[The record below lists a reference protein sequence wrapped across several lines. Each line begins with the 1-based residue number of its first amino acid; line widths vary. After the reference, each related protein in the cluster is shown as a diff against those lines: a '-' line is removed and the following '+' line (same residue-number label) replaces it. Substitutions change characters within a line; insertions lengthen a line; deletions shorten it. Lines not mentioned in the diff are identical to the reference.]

1 MILSEIPYKNK
12 IILAKITMSSFS
24 ISAVSSA
31 LSDDLQQ
38 KIDTKTKPPGSL
50 GRLETLALQ
59 IGRIQNTLTPKLKSP
74 TILVFAGDH
83 GITEEGVSPF
93 PQEVTAQMVLNFLN
107 GGAAI
112 NVFCRQHNLRLH
124 VVDAGVKGDLPE
136 HPDLAAAKIGRGTKN
151 FAQTPAMSAEECEKA
166 LNKGAELSRTLP
178 ETECNVIGFGE
189 MGIGNTSAAAALMQR
204 YTGLPLEDCVGK
216 GTGLDDS
223 GLARKREIL
232 QKALDLHS
240 KIQEPEAVLATFGG
254 FEIAMMVGAML
265 ESAVLGRIL
274 LIDGF
279 IAGSAFL
286 AASRIAPE
294 IQEYAVFTHQSD
306 ELGHSEMLK
315 FMQAEPLL
323 SLGMRLGEGT
333 GAAVAF
339 PLLQSAVAFL
349 NQMASFESA
358 GVSDRTDG
366 E

>member
-1 MILSEIPYKNK
+1 M
-12 IILAKITMSSFS
+12 TFFS
-24 ISAVSSA
+24 IPSVSLA
-31 LSDDLQQ
+31 LNEALQQ
-38 KIDTKTKPPGSL
+38 KINTKTKPPGSL

-59 IGRIQNTLTPKLKSP
+59 VGKIQNTLTPELKSP

-112 NVFCRQHNLRLH
+112 NVYCRQHNLSLH
-124 VVDAGVKGDLPE
+124 VVDAGVNGDLPE
-136 HPDLAAAKIGRGTKN
+136 HPDLVGAKIGRGTKN
-151 FAQTPAMSAEECEKA
+151 FAQSPAMSSKEFEQA

-178 ETECNVIGFGE
+178 DTECNVIGFGE
-189 MGIGNTSAAAALMQR
+189 MGIGNTSSAAAMMQR

-223 GLARKREIL
+223 GLVRKRKIL
-232 QKALDLHS
+232 QKALDQHE
-240 KIQEPEAVLATFGG
+240 IDEPHEVLATFGG
-254 FEIAMMVGAML
+254 FEIVMMAGAML

-286 AASRIAPE
+286 AASRIVPE
-294 IQEYAVFTHQSD
+294 IQQYAVFSHQSD
-306 ELGHSEMLK
+306 EQGHSEMLK
-315 FMQAEPLL
+315 FLQAEPLL

>member
-1 MILSEIPYKNK
+1 MR
-12 IILAKITMSSFS
+12 SFS
-24 ISAVSSA
+24 VSSVSSA
-31 LSDDLQQ
+31 VNNDLQQ

-59 IGRIQNTLTPKLKSP
+59 VGRIQNTLTPELRNP
-74 TILVFAGDH
+74 TILLFAVDH
-83 GITEEGVSPF
+83 GITEEGVSPY
-93 PQEVTAQMVLNFLN
+93 PQEVTTQMVLNFLN

-112 NVFCRQHNLRLH
+112 NVFCNQHNLHLY
-124 VVDAGVKGDLPE
+124 VVDAGVKVDLPE
-136 HPDLAAAKIGRGTKN
+136 HPELIVAKIGRGTKN
-151 FAQTPAMSAEECEKA
+151 FAQQPAMSAEECEQA

-178 ETECNVIGFGE
+178 DTKCNVVGFGE
-189 MGIGNTSAAAALMQR
+189 MGIGNTSSAAALMQR

-232 QKALDLHS
+232 QKDQH
-240 KIQEPEAVLATFGG
+240 AVLATYGG

-279 IAGSAFL
+279 IASSAFL
-286 AASRIAPE
+286 AASRIVPE
-294 IQEYAVFTHQSD
+294 IKEYAVFTHQSD
-306 ELGHSEMLK
+306 EQGHSEMLNYL
-315 FMQAEPLL
+315 QAEPLI

-349 NQMASFESA
+349 NEMASFESA

>member
-1 MILSEIPYKNK
+1 M
-12 IILAKITMSSFS
+12 TSFS
-24 ISAVSSA
+24 IPSVSLA
-31 LSDDLQQ
+31 LNEALQQ
-38 KIDTKTKPPGSL
+38 KINTKTKPPGSL

-59 IGRIQNTLTPKLKSP
+59 VGKIQNTLTPELKSP

-112 NVFCRQHNLRLH
+112 NVYCRQHNLSLH
-124 VVDAGVKGDLPE
+124 VVDAGVNGNLPE
-136 HPDLAAAKIGRGTKN
+136 HPDLVAAKIGRGTKN
-151 FAQTPAMSAEECEKA
+151 FAQSPAMSSEECEQA
-166 LNKGAELSRTLP
+166 LKKGAELSRTLP
-178 ETECNVIGFGE
+178 DTECNVIGFGE
-189 MGIGNTSAAAALMQR
+189 MGIGNTSSAAAMMQR

-223 GLARKREIL
+223 GLVRKGRIL
-232 QKALDLHS
+232 QKALDQHD
-240 KIQEPEAVLATFGG
+240 KIDEPHEVLATFGG
-254 FEIAMMVGAML
+254 FEIVMMVGAML

-286 AASRIAPE
+286 AASRIVPE
-294 IQEYAVFTHQSD
+294 IQQYAVFAHQSD
-306 ELGHSEMLK
+306 EQGHSEMLK
-315 FMQAEPLL
+315 FLQVEPLL

-333 GAAVAF
+333 GSAVAF